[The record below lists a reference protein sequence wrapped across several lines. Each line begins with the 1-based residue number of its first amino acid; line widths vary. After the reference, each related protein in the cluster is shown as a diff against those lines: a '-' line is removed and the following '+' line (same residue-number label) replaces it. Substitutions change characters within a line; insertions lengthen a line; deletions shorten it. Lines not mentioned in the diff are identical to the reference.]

1 MTQAFFISYEVGEI
15 LLEASFYFI
24 DLINYRV
31 VAKKKKGIWTPNR
44 LRVCD
49 SDDQR
54 WQQNSLRT
62 IQIQLTQMVV
72 N

>member
-31 VAKKKKGIWTPNR
+31 VAKKKRYLDTKPTES
-44 LRVCD
+44 V
-49 SDDQR
+49 
-54 WQQNSLRT
+54 
-62 IQIQLTQMVV
+62 
-72 N
+72 